1 MFFRSINNLFVLN
14 IISFYIKSYLI
25 RYPAPSNIGYF
36 WNYGSLA
43 IFFLVIQIVTGLFL
57 AMFYTPHIDYAFLS
71 IEHIMNNISYGW
83 FVRYFHANG
92 ASFFF
97 FVVYIHI
104 LRGIFYSSYQFPRTN
119 LWISGVTIYFLLMGT
134 AFLGYVLPWGQM
146 SFWAATVITNLLTVL
161 PYIGEEIV
169 YWIWGGYSI
178 NNATLNRFFC
188 LHFLLP
194 FLVALLVCLHLI
206 LLHQTSS
213 TTELQIKLNLNSK
226 ISFFPYFIIKD
237 LVTVLLFSFFISVI
251 VFYIPEMFNHS
262 INYVPANPLVTP
274 SHIVPEWYFLPFY
287 AILRSI
293 LNKTF
298 GIITMFVSMAIL
310 YFFPIL
316 DQSISG
322 IKVFSLFSKRIF
334 WFFSL
339 NFIYLG
345 FLGSQTAEYP
355 CVELGLLCT
364 YIHLVYC
371 IIYLPLIADLYK
383 WMIRFFTCNLNSQPL
398 FVDSKYT
405 VPIRI
410 YVKQEKWSMNF

>member
-1 MFFRSINNLFVLN
+1 MLFKVLENFFALN
-14 IISFYIKSYLI
+14 IISYYVKSYLI

-36 WNYGSLA
+36 WNYGSLS
-43 IFFLVIQIVTGLFL
+43 IFFLVVQIFSGLFL
-57 AMFYTPHIDYAFLS
+57 AMFYTPHIDYAFSS
-71 IEHIMNNISYGW
+71 IEHIMDNISYGW
-83 FVRYFHANG
+83 LIRYLHANG

-104 LRGIFYSSYQFPRTN
+104 LRGLFYSSYQFPRTN
-119 LWISGVTIYFLLMGT
+119 LWVSGITIYFLLMGT

-146 SFWAATVITNLLTVL
+146 SFWAATVITNFLTVVPFL
-161 PYIGEEIV
+161 GEELV

-188 LHFLLP
+188 LHFIFP
-194 FLVALLVCLHLI
+194 FIVAALVLLHLF

-213 TTELQIKLNLNSK
+213 SNELQVKLNLNSK

-237 LVTVLLFSFFISVI
+237 LVTVLLLSLLISI
-251 VFYIPEMFNHS
+251 ILFYSPEIFNHS

-298 GIITMFVSMAIL
+298 GIITMVFSMAIL
-310 YFFPIL
+310 YLFPLL
-316 DQSISG
+316 DHSLSG
-322 IKVFSLFSKRIF
+322 INVFFREYRWMY
-334 WFFSL
+334 WFFCF
-339 NFIYLG
+339 NFVYLG

-364 YIHLVYC
+364 IFHICYCFVYLFFFRKINIHLTY
-371 IIYLPLIADLYK
+371 
-383 WMIRFFTCNLNSQPL
+383 W
-398 FVDSKYT
+398 SKY
-405 VPIRI
+405 
-410 YVKQEKWSMNF
+410 

>member
-1 MFFRSINNLFVLN
+1 MFFKVLN
-14 IISFYIKSYLI
+14 NFFALNIVSYYVKSYLI

-43 IFFLVIQIVTGLFL
+43 IFFLVVQILSGLFL
-57 AMFYTPHIDYAFLS
+57 AMFYTPHIDYAFSS
-71 IEHIMNNISYGW
+71 IEHIMDNISYGW
-83 FVRYFHANG
+83 FIRYLHANG

-119 LWISGVTIYFLLMGT
+119 LWISGITIYFLLMGT

-146 SFWAATVITNLLTVL
+146 SFWAATVITNFLTVI
-161 PYIGEEIV
+161 PIVGEELV

-194 FLVALLVCLHLI
+194 FIVSILVILHLF

-213 TTELQIKLNLNSK
+213 STELQVKLNLNSK

-237 LVTVLLFSFFISVI
+237 LVTVLLFSSFISI
-251 VFYIPEMFNHS
+251 IIFYFPEIFNHS

-293 LNKTF
+293 LNKTL
-298 GIITMFVSMAIL
+298 GIITMVVSMAIL
-310 YFFPIL
+310 YVFPLL

-322 IKVFSLFSKRIF
+322 TNIFRISYRKMFWLFTF
-334 WFFSL
+334 
-339 NFIYLG
+339 NFVYLG

-355 CVELGLLCT
+355 CVEIGLLCT
-364 YIHLVYC
+364 IIHLFYCMVYLVLLKKISLR
-371 IIYLPLIADLYK
+371 II
-383 WMIRFFTCNLNSQPL
+383 L
-398 FVDSKYT
+398 FQY
-405 VPIRI
+405 
-410 YVKQEKWSMNF
+410 